1 MLGEIGVAL
10 RTVHQLPDDEERPAL
25 ADQIERVSDRA
36 VLVVALG
43 HARIIARLLAD
54 CEVNTCKK
62 KVCSGRLQAFAT
74 KEKGTGDDMVTSER
88 RKWLALALLSAVQF
102 MVVLDIAIVNVALP
116 SIKVD
121 LGFSQEDLQW
131 VISAYALVFGGFLL
145 LGGRA
150 ADVLGRRRIFLAG
163 IIVFTLSSL
172 LAGLAWSEA
181 SLIGARAFQG
191 LGAAIIS
198 PAALSILSVTFTEGR
213 ERNIALGVWGAVGG
227 FGAAAGVL
235 LGGILTDALSW
246 EWIFFVNI
254 PVGVTAFILTPF
266 MLTESRDAR
275 VKTFDFPGAILVT
288 AGLSSLVYAI
298 TQAGTKGWLAG
309 ETIAFFVASV
319 ALLAGFIV
327 WELRHPEP
335 LMRLGILRI
344 KTVTG
349 ANVAG
354 FILGTAL
361 FAMFLMLTL
370 YMQQV
375 LGYSA
380 MKTGVAYLAVAG
392 TAILWSAVAAQ
403 LVTRIG
409 VKPVLVTGMSFLT
422 AGLVYFTQV
431 SVGGSYLGDLLPG
444 FLLTGVGIGFAFVPI
459 SIAALA
465 GVQAAE
471 AGLASGLINTSQQ
484 IGGAL
489 GIAALSTIA
498 TSRTEDAVAGGTRSS
513 ERARGRLHVGLRRR
527 RDHRRARNRRGADAD
542 PARRARAGARSGARA
557 RPRVGRPPIRR
568 GEPSGLPP
576 LRGNIPPWDDA
587 RRMMC

>member
-1 MLGEIGVAL
+1 
-10 RTVHQLPDDEERPAL
+10 
-25 ADQIERVSDRA
+25 
-36 VLVVALG
+36 
-43 HARIIARLLAD
+43 
-54 CEVNTCKK
+54 
-62 KVCSGRLQAFAT
+62 
-74 KEKGTGDDMVTSER
+74 MVTSDR
-88 RKWLALALLSAVQF
+88 RKWLALGLLSVVQF

-121 LGFSQEDLQW
+121 LGFSQENLQW

-150 ADVLGRRRIFLAG
+150 ADLLGRRRIFLVG
-163 IIVFTLSSL
+163 VVVFTLASL
-172 LAGLAWSEA
+172 FAGLAWSEA
-181 SLIGARAFQG
+181 SLIGARSLQG

-198 PAALSILSVTFTEGR
+198 PAALSILSTTFAEGR
-213 ERNIALGVWGAVGG
+213 ERNIALGAWGAVGG

-235 LGGILTDALSW
+235 LGGVLTDALSW

-254 PVGVTAFILTPF
+254 PVGVTAFI
-266 MLTESRDAR
+266 
-275 VKTFDFPGAILVT
+275 
-288 AGLSSLVYAI
+288 
-298 TQAGTKGWLAG
+298 
-309 ETIAFFVASV
+309 
-319 ALLAGFIV
+319 
-327 WELRHPEP
+327 
-335 LMRLGILRI
+335 
-344 KTVTG
+344 
-349 ANVAG
+349 
-354 FILGTAL
+354 

-392 TAILWSAVAAQ
+392 TAIFTSAIAAQ

-409 VKPVLVTGMSFLT
+409 VKPVLVIGMTTLTG
-422 AGLVYFTQV
+422 GLVYFTQV

-444 FLLTGVGIGFAFVPI
+444 FLLVAVGIGFAFVPI

-498 TSRTEDAVAGGTRSS
+498 TSRTDDALANSSTQAVALVDGFHG
-513 ERARGRLHVGLRRR
+513 AFVAGVIIAGLGIVAALTLVR
-527 RDHRRARNRRGADAD
+527 RDELEQVEEAVE
-542 PARRARAGARSGARA
+542 PAFDLAA
-557 RPRVGRPPIRR
+557 
-568 GEPSGLPP
+568 
-576 LRGNIPPWDDA
+576 
-587 RRMMC
+587 

>member
-1 MLGEIGVAL
+1 MM
-10 RTVHQLPDDEERPAL
+10 
-25 ADQIERVSDRA
+25 VS
-36 VLVVALG
+36 G
-43 HARIIARLLAD
+43 
-54 CEVNTCKK
+54 
-62 KVCSGRLQAFAT
+62 Q
-74 KEKGTGDDMVTSER
+74 
-88 RKWLALALLSAVQF
+88 RKWLALALLSVVQF

-116 SIKVD
+116 SIQVD
-121 LGFSQEDLQW
+121 LGFSQENLQW

-150 ADVLGRRRIFLAG
+150 ADLLGRRRIFLVG
-163 IIVFTLSSL
+163 IVVFTLASL

-181 SLIGARAFQG
+181 SLIGARALQG
-191 LGAAIIS
+191 LGAAIIT
-198 PAALSILSVTFTEGR
+198 PAALSILSVTFAEGR
-213 ERNIALGVWGAVGG
+213 DRNIALGVWGAVGG

-254 PVGVTAFILTPF
+254 PIGVAGFALAPV
-266 MLTESRDAR
+266 LLAESRDAR
-275 VKTFDFPGAILVT
+275 VKSFDLPGAVLVT
-288 AGLSSLVYAI
+288 GGLSLLVYAI
-298 TQAGTKGWLAG
+298 TEAGRDGWLAG
-309 ETIAFFVASV
+309 QTIAFFATSL
-319 ALLAGFIV
+319 ALLAGFV
-327 WELRHPEP
+327 GWELRHPEP
-335 LMRLGILRI
+335 LMRFGILRT

-354 FILGTAL
+354 FIMGTAM
-361 FAMFLMLTL
+361 FSMFLMLTL

-409 VKPVLVTGMSFLT
+409 VRPVLTVGMTMLTG
-422 AGLVYFTQV
+422 GLVYFTQV
-431 SVGGSYLGDLLPG
+431 SVDGTYLNDLLPG
-444 FLLTGVGIGFAFVPI
+444 FLLIGVGIGFSFVPI

-465 GVQAAE
+465 GVQPAE

-498 TSRTEDAVAGGTRSS
+498 TSQTSDAIA
-513 ERARGRLHVGLRRR
+513 
-527 RDHRRARNRRGADAD
+527 
-542 PARRARAGARSGARA
+542 SGAA
-557 RPRVGRPPIRR
+557 VPDALVDGFTAAFLAGVIIAGLGIVAALTLIRKDELEQAPAVEA
-568 GEPSGLPP
+568 EPAFDL
-576 LRGNIPPWDDA
+576 A
-587 RRMMC
+587 A

>member
-1 MLGEIGVAL
+1 MVA
-10 RTVHQLPDDEERPAL
+10 
-25 ADQIERVSDRA
+25 
-36 VLVVALG
+36 
-43 HARIIARLLAD
+43 
-54 CEVNTCKK
+54 
-62 KVCSGRLQAFAT
+62 
-74 KEKGTGDDMVTSER
+74 SER
-88 RKWLALALLSAVQF
+88 RKWLALALLCVVQF

-116 SIKVD
+116 SIKDD
-121 LGFSQEDLQW
+121 LGFSQANLQW

-150 ADVLGRRRIFLAG
+150 ADLLGRRRIFLVAVV
-163 IIVFTLSSL
+163 VFTLASL
-172 LAGLAWSEA
+172 MAGLAWSEG
-181 SLIGARAFQG
+181 SLIGARALQG
-191 LGAAIIS
+191 LGAAIIT
-198 PAALSILSVTFTEGR
+198 PAALSILSTTFIEGR
-213 ERNIALGVWGAVGG
+213 ERNIALGAWGAVGG

-235 LGGILTDALSW
+235 LGGVLTDALSW

-254 PVGVTAFILTPF
+254 PVGVTAFILAP
-266 MLTESRDAR
+266 LLLKESRDAY
-275 VKTFDFPGAILVT
+275 VKRFDVPGAVLVT
-288 AGLSSLVYAI
+288 GGLSLLVYAI
-298 TQAGTKGWLAG
+298 TQAGQDGWLAG
-309 ETIAFFVASV
+309 QTLSLFAISFV
-319 ALLAGFIV
+319 LLVSFVG

-335 LMRLGILRI
+335 LMRFGILRT
-344 KTVTG
+344 KTISG

-354 FILGTAL
+354 FIMGTAL

-392 TAILWSAVAAQ
+392 TAIFTSAIAAQ

-409 VKPVLVTGMSFLT
+409 VKPILVIGMTSLT

-444 FLLTGVGIGFAFVPI
+444 FLLVAVGIGFSFVPI

-498 TSRTEDAVAGGTRSS
+498 TSRTDDALANGSTQAVALVDGFHG
-513 ERARGRLHVGLRRR
+513 AFVAGVIIAGLGIVAALTLIR
-527 RDHRRARNRRGADAD
+527 RDELEQVEEAVE
-542 PARRARAGARSGARA
+542 PAFDLAA
-557 RPRVGRPPIRR
+557 
-568 GEPSGLPP
+568 
-576 LRGNIPPWDDA
+576 
-587 RRMMC
+587 

>member
-1 MLGEIGVAL
+1 MVA
-10 RTVHQLPDDEERPAL
+10 
-25 ADQIERVSDRA
+25 
-36 VLVVALG
+36 
-43 HARIIARLLAD
+43 
-54 CEVNTCKK
+54 
-62 KVCSGRLQAFAT
+62 
-74 KEKGTGDDMVTSER
+74 SER
-88 RKWLALALLSAVQF
+88 GKWWALALLSVVQF

-121 LGFSQEDLQW
+121 LGFSQENLQW

-150 ADVLGRRRIFLAG
+150 ADLLGRRRIFLLG
-163 IIVFTLSSL
+163 IAVFTIASF
-172 LAGLAWSEA
+172 LAGEAWSET
-181 SLIGARAFQG
+181 SLIAARALQG

-198 PAALSILSVTFTEGR
+198 PAALSILSTTFREGR

-246 EWIFFVNI
+246 EWIFRVNV
-254 PVGVTAFILTPF
+254 PVGVAAFILAP
-266 MLTESRDAR
+266 LLLAESRDAH
-275 VKTFDFPGAILVT
+275 VKSYDLPGAVLVT
-288 AGLSSLVYAI
+288 GGLSSLVYAI
-298 TQAGTKGWLAG
+298 TQAGRDGWLAG
-309 ETIAFFVASV
+309 TTVGFFVAAV
-319 ALLAGFIV
+319 ALLVGFV
-327 WELRHPEP
+327 AWENRHPEP

-344 KTVTG
+344 RTVSG

-354 FILGTAL
+354 FIMGTAM
-361 FAMFLMLTL
+361 FSMFLMLTL

-380 MKTGVAYLAVAG
+380 MKTGIAYLAVAG
-392 TAILWSAVAAQ
+392 TAIVWSAVAAQ
-403 LVTRIG
+403 LVTRVG
-409 VKPVLVTGMSFLT
+409 VKPVLVVGMTMLT

-444 FLLTGVGIGFAFVPI
+444 FLLIGIGIGFSFVPI

-498 TSRTEDAVAGGTRSS
+498 TSQTDDKLAAGAALPDALVDGFTASFIAGVIVAALGIVAALTLIRRDEL
-513 ERARGRLHVGLRRR
+513 ERAPEVE
-527 RDHRRARNRRGADAD
+527 
-542 PARRARAGARSGARA
+542 PAFELAA
-557 RPRVGRPPIRR
+557 
-568 GEPSGLPP
+568 
-576 LRGNIPPWDDA
+576 
-587 RRMMC
+587 